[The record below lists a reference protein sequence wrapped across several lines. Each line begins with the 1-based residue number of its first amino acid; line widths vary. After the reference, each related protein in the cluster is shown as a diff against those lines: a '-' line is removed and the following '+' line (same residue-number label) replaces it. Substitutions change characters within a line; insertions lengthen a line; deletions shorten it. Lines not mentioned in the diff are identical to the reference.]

1 MYALIRVFLFVSLA
15 ARDRIRE
22 RFSLFLSSDNYE
34 SITVDFF
41 YTKLYTNCTP
51 LFV

>member
-1 MYALIRVFLFVSLA
+1 MYALICVFLFVSLA
-15 ARDRIRE
+15 AWDRIRE
-22 RFSLFLSSDNYE
+22 RFSNFLSVDDYE